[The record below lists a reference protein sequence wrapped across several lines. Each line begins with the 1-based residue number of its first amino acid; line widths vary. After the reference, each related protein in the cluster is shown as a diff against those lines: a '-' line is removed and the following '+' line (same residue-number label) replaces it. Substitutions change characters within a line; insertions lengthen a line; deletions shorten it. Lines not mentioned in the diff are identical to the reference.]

1 LFVNL
6 QIVELRLSKL
16 TDLIPSS
23 LLDKLIPQ
31 ELFSRLDIASKML
44 LGYLVLVILTMVVV
58 VYALI
63 SLQNLN
69 SLNTSIVTIDV
80 PVQEASD
87 KMQESLLA
95 QDTYEKRFLIFNDN
109 ERRTLFL
116 KRGEEFR
123 EWLKR
128 LHKLP
133 DNRHLP
139 LAKLTKLYQEYS
151 DTFSKEVKLMKAGN
165 RDGAARLSNGPMKKN
180 FERIRDMLQDMSDEA
195 IIARDKKMKLIS
207 NSGKM
212 AFLITALLSVLSIL
226 FGLLGSVVVTHHISS
241 SIKKLSVATVQ
252 IAEGNFDY
260 DPQIRSRDEI
270 GSLATAF
277 VDMGRRLKKLEEMYL
292 DASPLTRLPGG
303 VAIEN
308 VLKKR
313 LETRHPLAFCMIDLD
328 NFKSYND
335 RYGYAQG
342 SELLKETARI
352 IENAVKARGT
362 ADDFIGHIGGD
373 DFVVITVPDRMR
385 VIGEEIIASF
395 DRRIPE
401 FYDDGDRKAGYILG
415 KSRQGV
421 EMKFPLITISIAI
434 VTNERRVLANPLETS
449 EIAAELKDY
458 AKTIPKS
465 VFVIDKRRT
474 ASA

>member
-1 LFVNL
+1 VDF
-6 QIVELRLSKL
+6 RLSKL
-16 TDLIPSS
+16 TENIPSS
-23 LLDKLIPQ
+23 LLDRLVPK

-44 LGYLVLVILTMVVV
+44 IGYLVLVVLTTVIV
-58 VYALI
+58 VYTLV
-63 SLQNLN
+63 SLR
-69 SLNTSIVTIDV
+69 SLNILNASIVTIDV

-87 KMQESLLA
+87 KMQEGLLA

-116 KRGEEFR
+116 KRGDEFR
-123 EWLKR
+123 EWLSR
-128 LHKLP
+128 LQKLP
-133 DNRHLP
+133 DTSHLP
-139 LAKLTKLYQEYS
+139 LEQLSRLYQEYS
-151 DTFSKEVKLMKAGN
+151 DAFTKEVKLMKAGD
-165 RDGAARLSNGPMKKN
+165 RAGATRISNGQMKKN
-180 FERIRDMLQDMSDEA
+180 FEQMMDMLQKMSDEA
-195 IIARDKKMKLIS
+195 IISRDRKMKQI
-207 NSGKM
+207 NDSGRV
-212 AFLITALLSVLSIL
+212 AFVVTALLSVLSVI
-226 FGLLGSVVVTHHISS
+226 FGLLASVVVTHHISS
-241 SIKKLSVATVQ
+241 SIRKLGAATVQ
-252 IAEGNFDY
+252 IAEGNFDH
-260 DPQIRSRDEI
+260 DPDIRNKDEI
-270 GSLATAF
+270 GSLATSF
-277 VDMGRRLKKLEEMYL
+277 VYMGKRLKKLEEMYL

-313 LETRHPLAFCMIDLD
+313 LETRLPLAFCMIDLD

-342 SELLKETARI
+342 SELLKVTAHI
-352 IENAVKARGT
+352 IEDAVKAKG
-362 ADDFIGHIGGD
+362 AIEDFIGHIGGD
-373 DFVVITVPDRMR
+373 DFVVITVPARMR
-385 VIGEEIIASF
+385 AIGEEIIANF

-401 FYDDGDRKAGYILG
+401 FYDDGDRKNGYIRG

-434 VTNERRVLANPLETS
+434 VTNERRTLSSPLETS

-474 ASA
+474 LSA

>member
-1 LFVNL
+1 VDF
-6 QIVELRLSKL
+6 RLSKL
-16 TDLIPSS
+16 TNYIPSS
-23 LLDKLIPQ
+23 LLDKLIPK

-44 LGYLVLVILTMVVV
+44 LGYLVLVVLTVVV
-58 VYALI
+58 VIYALV

-87 KMQESLLA
+87 KMQEGLLA

-109 ERRTLFL
+109 ERRRLFL

-123 EWLKR
+123 EWLDR
-128 LHKLP
+128 LRRLP
-133 DNRHLP
+133 HNSHLP
-139 LAKLTKLYQEYS
+139 LGKLADLYQEYNDS
-151 DTFSKEVKLMKAGN
+151 FTREVTLMNAGN
-165 RDGAARLSNGPMKKN
+165 RGGAARISNGPMKKN
-180 FERIRDMLQDMSDEA
+180 FEQIRDLLKSMSDDA
-195 IIARDKKMKLIS
+195 KSSRDRKMKQIS
-207 NSGKM
+207 DRGKL
-212 AFLITALLSVLSIL
+212 AFLITALLSVLGIL
-226 FGLLGSVVVTHHISS
+226 LGILGSVVVTHHISS
-241 SIKKLSVATVQ
+241 SIKKLSVATGQ
-252 IAEGNFDY
+252 IAEGNFNY

-270 GSLATAF
+270 GSLAIAF
-277 VDMGRRLKKLEEMYL
+277 VEMGKRLKKLEEMYL

-313 LETRHPLAFCMIDLD
+313 IETKQPLAFCLIDLD
-328 NFKSYND
+328 NFKSFND

-352 IENAVKARGT
+352 IENAVRSRGT
-362 ADDFIGHIGGD
+362 ADDFVGHIGGD
-373 DFVVITVPDRMR
+373 DFVVITVPARMR
-385 VIGEEIIASF
+385 PVGEGIIASF
-395 DRRIPE
+395 DRRVPE
-401 FYDDGDRKAGYILG
+401 FYDDGDRKNGYILG

-434 VTNERRVLANPLETS
+434 VTNELRILANPLETS
-449 EIAAELKDY
+449 EIAAELKEY

-474 ASA
+474 LST

>member
-1 LFVNL
+1 
-6 QIVELRLSKL
+6 VEFRLSQL
-16 TDLIPSS
+16 TDHIPSS
-23 LLDKLIPQ
+23 LLDKLIPKK
-31 ELFSRLDIASKML
+31 LFSQLDIASKML

-58 VYALI
+58 IYALI

-133 DNRHLP
+133 DHRHLP

-195 IIARDKKMKLIS
+195 IIARDKKMKRIS
-207 NSGKM
+207 DSGKL

-241 SIKKLSVATVQ
+241 SINKLSVATVQ
-252 IAEGNFDY
+252 IANAIALEATLSFLGLGLPPTEPSLGLLIANGFQYMLSGRYWISIYPGIALVALIVAVNLVGD
-260 DPQIRSRDEI
+260 QIRDQ
-270 GSLATAF
+270 F
-277 VDMGRRLKKLEEMYL
+277 NPRLK
-292 DASPLTRLPGG
+292 R
-303 VAIEN
+303 
-308 VLKKR
+308 
-313 LETRHPLAFCMIDLD
+313 
-328 NFKSYND
+328 
-335 RYGYAQG
+335 
-342 SELLKETARI
+342 
-352 IENAVKARGT
+352 
-362 ADDFIGHIGGD
+362 
-373 DFVVITVPDRMR
+373 
-385 VIGEEIIASF
+385 
-395 DRRIPE
+395 
-401 FYDDGDRKAGYILG
+401 
-415 KSRQGV
+415 
-421 EMKFPLITISIAI
+421 
-434 VTNERRVLANPLETS
+434 
-449 EIAAELKDY
+449 
-458 AKTIPKS
+458 
-465 VFVIDKRRT
+465 
-474 ASA
+474 

>member
-1 LFVNL
+1 MEF
-6 QIVELRLSKL
+6 RLSQL
-16 TDLIPSS
+16 TDYIPSS
-23 LLDKLIPQ
+23 LLDKLIPK

-44 LGYLVLVILTMVVV
+44 LGYLVLVVLTVVVV
-58 VYALI
+58 VYALV

-69 SLNTSIVTIDV
+69 SLNASIVTIDV
-80 PVQEASD
+80 PIQEASD
-87 KMQESLLA
+87 KMQEGLLA

-123 EWLKR
+123 EWLDR

-133 DNRHLP
+133 DSSHLP
-139 LAKLTKLYQEYS
+139 LGKLTRLYQEYS
-151 DTFSKEVKLMKAGN
+151 DSFAEEVQLMKAGN
-165 RDGAARLSNGPMKKN
+165 RDGAARISNGPMKEL
-180 FERIRDMLQDMSDEA
+180 FEQIRELLQNMLNDATSS
-195 IIARDKKMKLIS
+195 RDKKMKQIS
-207 NSGKM
+207 DSGKM
-212 AFLITALLSVLSIL
+212 AFLITALLSVLSLI
-226 FGLLGSVVVTHHISS
+226 FGILGSVVVTHHISS
-241 SIKKLSVATVQ
+241 SIKQLSVATGQ

-260 DPQIRSRDEI
+260 DPQIRSKDEI

-277 VDMGRRLKKLEEMYL
+277 VEMGKRLRKLEEMYL

-313 LETRHPLAFCMIDLD
+313 LESKQPLAFCVFDLD
-328 NFKSYND
+328 NFKVFND
-335 RYGYAQG
+335 RYGYAHG
-342 SELLKETARI
+342 SEVIKETARI
-352 IENAVKARGT
+352 IEQAVAEKGT
-362 ADDFIGHIGGD
+362 PEDFVGHVGGD

-385 VIGEEIIASF
+385 AVCEEVIARF

-401 FYDDGDRKAGYILG
+401 FYDEMDRTKGHILG
-415 KSRQGV
+415 KTRQGV
-421 EMKFPLITISIAI
+421 EMKFPLMTISIAI
-434 VTNERRVLANPLETS
+434 VTNERRLLTNPLQTS

-465 VFVIDKRRT
+465 VFVIDKRR
-474 ASA
+474 A

>member
-1 LFVNL
+1 LNVDF
-6 QIVELRLSKL
+6 RLSKL
-16 TDLIPSS
+16 TDYIPPS
-23 LLDKLIPQ
+23 LLDRLVPK

-44 LGYLVLVILTMVVV
+44 LGYLVLVVLTMVVV
-58 VYALI
+58 VYSLV

-80 PVQEASD
+80 PVQTASD
-87 KMQESLLA
+87 KMQEGLLA
-95 QDTYEKRFLIFNDN
+95 QDTYEKRFLIFKDN

-123 EWLKR
+123 EWLDD

-133 DNRHLP
+133 DNSHLP
-139 LAKLTKLYQEYS
+139 LAKLTSLYQEYS
-151 DTFSKEVKLMKAGN
+151 DAFTKEVKLMKAGN
-165 RDGAARLSNGPMKKN
+165 RDGAARISNGPMKKN
-180 FERIRDMLQDMSDEA
+180 FEQIRDMLQNMSDEA
-195 IIARDKKMKLIS
+195 ITSRDRKMKQIS
-207 NSGKM
+207 DRGKL
-212 AFLITALLSVLSIL
+212 AFLITTFLSIL
-226 FGLLGSVVVTHHISS
+226 SVIVGILGSVVVTHHISS
-241 SIKKLSVATVQ
+241 SIKKLSAATVQ
-252 IAEGNFDY
+252 IAEGNFGY

-270 GSLATAF
+270 GSLAVAF
-277 VDMGRRLKKLEEMYL
+277 VDMGKRLKKLEEMYL

-313 LETRHPLAFCMIDLD
+313 LDTKQPIAFCMIDLD

-352 IENAVKARGT
+352 IEDAVKSRGA
-362 ADDFIGHIGGD
+362 ADDFVGHIGGD

-385 VIGEEIIASF
+385 IIGEEIIANF

-401 FYDDGDRKAGYILG
+401 FYDDGDRKNGYILG

-434 VTNERRVLANPLETS
+434 VTNERRALANPLETS

-474 ASA
+474 LSA